1 MIPRT
6 RMSSAG
12 FGLQIAV
19 FGDNALSR
27 DIRRKLTSAMTHRT
41 AEVGTTIRSL
51 TVSVLGVVANGVLV
65 VGAPPM
71 AVAGQ
76 CIRDA
81 AGFTQGTICSA
92 SDVTI
97 ASIAVLGTCIGG
109 SQNGATC
116 IVSDSTDPCV
126 VGGGTCPGTRQ
137 CVINQQISVPMRAK
151 IVSGAQ
157 TRFDIGFW
165 IAQDGGDAKA
175 NGGVCFRDFLHPV
188 SATNGDLQLLDG
200 NGPYFNGEIGITP
213 TDTCADIQQNQTNLY
228 DLNPGGGGSVSIV
241 CEDNDGNGILDV
253 GTCLSWDNNNNH
265 ACNSANDTIP
275 GTSAK
280 CRCAF
285 VDVGKIAVCGDGKVQ
300 TDVEQC
306 DEGSANGSSTSCCT
320 TTCTLKP
327 AGTACRPSAGSC
339 DAAET
344 CTGSSGSC
352 PADGFVSS
360 STVCRT
366 GSGNPNGGSVC
377 DPDEHCTGTSAACPA
392 EVIQPAGT
400 TCRAKAGD
408 CDIARASCSASGAPR
423 PADGCAT
430 SSTGSPT
437 AAGTPNGG

>member
-1 MIPRT
+1 
-6 RMSSAG
+6 
-12 FGLQIAV
+12 
-19 FGDNALSR
+19 
-27 DIRRKLTSAMTHRT
+27 MTHRT
-41 AEVGTTIRSL
+41 AEVGTTIRWFI
-51 TVSVLGVVANGVLV
+51 VLGLGVAANGLLV

-81 AGFTQGTICSA
+81 AGFSQGNICSA
-92 SDVTI
+92 NDVTI
-97 ASIAVLGTCIGG
+97 ASIAVLGTCVGG

-126 VGGGTCPGTRQ
+126 TGGGTCPGTRQ

-151 IVSGAQ
+151 IVSGAN

-188 SATNGDLQLLDG
+188 SATNTDLQLLDG

-253 GTCLSWDNNNNH
+253 GSCLSWDNNNNH
-265 ACNSANDTIP
+265 ACNSANDTVP

-320 TTCTLKP
+320 TTCTLKA

-339 DAAET
+339 DVAET

-352 PADGFVSS
+352 PADGFLSS
-360 STVCRT
+360 STVCRAAADECDLAENCPGNGPNCPADAKKASGT
-366 GSGNPNGGSVC
+366 ACASDGNPCTLDQCNGTNVTC
-377 DPDEHCTGTSAACPA
+377 QH
-392 EVIQPAGT
+392 PAGNAGT
-400 TCRAKAGD
+400 VCRA
-408 CDIARASCSASGAPR
+408 
-423 PADGCAT
+423 
-430 SSTGSPT
+430 
-437 AAGTPNGG
+437 